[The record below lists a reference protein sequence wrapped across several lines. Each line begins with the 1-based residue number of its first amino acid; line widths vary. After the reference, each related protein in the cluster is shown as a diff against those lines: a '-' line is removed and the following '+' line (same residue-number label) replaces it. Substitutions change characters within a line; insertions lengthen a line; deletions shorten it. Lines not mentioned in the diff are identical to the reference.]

1 MIRQG
6 VKRQMFESA
15 QGVVGQR
22 SFGLLALSGQGAPVG
37 VEQFALMI
45 HSATRATAGRGGPP
59 TNRNHNTWLSQTQA
73 SPDQPGLVAQYSRR
87 PSALRKTMS

>member
-1 MIRQG
+1 
-6 VKRQMFESA
+6 
-15 QGVVGQR
+15 
-22 SFGLLALSGQGAPVG
+22 
-37 VEQFALMI
+37 LMI